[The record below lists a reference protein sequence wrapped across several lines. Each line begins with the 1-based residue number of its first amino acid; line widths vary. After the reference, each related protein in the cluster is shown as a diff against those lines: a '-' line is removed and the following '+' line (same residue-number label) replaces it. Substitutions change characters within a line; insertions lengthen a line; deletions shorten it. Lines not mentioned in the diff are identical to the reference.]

1 MGAITTPFGFA
12 STAAE
17 VAAGIDLTD
26 RRAIV
31 TGASSGIGV
40 ETARALAGTG
50 AQVTLAVRDVEAG
63 HRTAKDIAA
72 TTGNDKLHV
81 AHLDL
86 TDPGSVAAFAAEWQ
100 GPLHILVNN
109 AGVMAGPGHPAR
121 CDPVCPG
128 P

>member
-50 AQVTLAVRDVEAG
+50 AQITLAVRDVEAG
-63 HRTAKDIAA
+63 HRTAKDIAE

-86 TDPGSVAAFAAEWQ
+86 TDLSSVAAFVAE
-100 GPLHILVNN
+100 
-109 AGVMAGPGHPAR
+109 
-121 CDPVCPG
+121 
-128 P
+128 